1 MLPQQVVLN
10 VVTTD
15 TVAKGDEKSPQYK
28 PAIVGSGRKIM
39 VPPFIAQGKFFDS
52 FSIVNLL
59 VGIDYT
65 FVGNSRTS
73 PCRGTDSC

>member
-10 VVTTD
+10 VVSTD

-52 FSIVNLL
+52 CSIVWRLPSKWRQQWYL
-59 VGIDYT
+59 SFQGK
-65 FVGNSRTS
+65 G
-73 PCRGTDSC
+73 